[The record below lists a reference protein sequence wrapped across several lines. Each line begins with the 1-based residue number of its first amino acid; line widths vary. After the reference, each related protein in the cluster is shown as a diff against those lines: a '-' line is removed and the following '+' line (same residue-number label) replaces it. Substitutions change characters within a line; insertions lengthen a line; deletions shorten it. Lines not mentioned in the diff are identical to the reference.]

1 MEIYDI
7 HLAFIDIGQPIS
19 GHWELK
25 TIYRQLTR
33 YQDLYVGEQQ
43 KNCGGGR
50 WKDGPLLYGSRNLA
64 EMMIYLLIYIYRSQ
78 KR

>member
-43 KNCGGGR
+43 KTCWGGGR
-50 WKDGPLLYGSRNLA
+50 WKEGPLLYGSRILA
-64 EMMIYLLIYIYRSQ
+64 EMMIAC
-78 KR
+78 